1 LIARFHTFGGFGVVL
16 LNCRGCV
23 SVILIGTRS
32 YVTGPVTTLQQVHAE
47 TAAKQTDTIRF
58 LNNTKDTSVPPLC
71 KFGDAKRVV
80 TVPIACAPAIVIVD
94 STLRATMPMF
104 GPVRLPYNDVHDI
117 SMYSKE
123 EIDNES
129 DCLEMYVGIEY
140 EYAAQLK
147 SNSRRN
153 VAGAWMNCT

>member
-1 LIARFHTFGGFGVVL
+1 
-16 LNCRGCV
+16 
-23 SVILIGTRS
+23 
-32 YVTGPVTTLQQVHAE
+32 VHAE
-47 TAAKQTDTIRF
+47 TAAKQTDTIGF

-80 TVPIACAPAIVIVD
+80 TVPIACARAIVIVD

>member
-1 LIARFHTFGGFGVVL
+1 M
-16 LNCRGCV
+16 
-23 SVILIGTRS
+23 ILIGTCAHA
-32 YVTGPVTTLQQVHAE
+32 TGPVTTIQQVHAE

-58 LNNTKDTSVPPLC
+58 LNNINDTSVPPLC
-71 KFGDAKRVV
+71 KIAHAQGVV
-80 TVPIACAPAIVIVD
+80 AVPIPCSAPTVIVD
-94 STLRATMPMF
+94 STLRSTMPIF
-104 GPVRLPYNDVHDI
+104 GPVRLPYDDVQDI

-153 VAGAWMNCT
+153 VAGAWMNCI

>member
-1 LIARFHTFGGFGVVL
+1 
-16 LNCRGCV
+16 V

-32 YVTGPVTTLQQVHAE
+32 YVTGPVTTLEQVHAE
-47 TAAKQTDTIRF
+47 TAAKQTDTIGF

>member
-1 LIARFHTFGGFGVVL
+1 M
-16 LNCRGCV
+16 
-23 SVILIGTRS
+23 ILIGTRS

>member
-1 LIARFHTFGGFGVVL
+1 
-16 LNCRGCV
+16 
-23 SVILIGTRS
+23 VILIGTCA
-32 YVTGPVTTLQQVHAE
+32 YITGTVTTLQQVHAE

-71 KFGDAKRVV
+71 KIADAKRVV
-80 TVPIACAPAIVIVD
+80 AVPIPCSPPIVMVD
-94 STLRATMPMF
+94 STVRTTMPMF
-104 GPVRLPYNDVHDI
+104 GPVRLPYDDVHDI

-153 VAGAWMNCT
+153 VAGAWMNCI